1 MNDRLYA
8 EILKDEKMMRL
19 LFVCVCVEMWLGS
32 ILEDVVWQ
40 HQMNLDDIIMSKDP
54 TPP

>member
-19 LFVCVCVEMWLGS
+19 LLVCVEMWLGS
-32 ILEDVVWQ
+32 ILEDVV
-40 HQMNLDDIIMSKDP
+40 
-54 TPP
+54 